1 MATFLIVDDEET
13 FSKNAARFL
22 EKGGHTVRTAATG
35 GAGLSAFAECSPDA
49 VVLDYRL
56 PDIDG
61 IAVIARIRAQDATVP
76 ILMITGHGS
85 IELAVE
91 AMKAGANDLLTK
103 PVALAD
109 LRQRLVQLAQRQ
121 LDASRLQYYEARD
134 RTAGGLDAIV
144 GESAVMRDL
153 RDRIGRVADVVVDG
167 AIPPVLIIGETGTG
181 TELVA
186 RACHFGSARRDKPF
200 IELNCAAIPA
210 NLLES
215 ELFGHERGAFTDAK
229 ERKHGL
235 IEAADGGTLFLDEIG
250 EMDIGMQAKLL
261 KVIEDG
267 KLRRVGS
274 VQERK
279 VDVCVLAAT
288 NQDLEERIR
297 LGAFRADLYFRLAV
311 LKVRVPALRERAGDA
326 PLLARHFLV
335 EFARRYRKP
344 GIRFAPGVEAAIEA
358 HAWPGNVRE
367 LRNVVEQAVLLAGG
381 ETIDAG
387 ELMLPQASAAVM
399 ASAANR
405 PPPPLSADAADS
417 GSTLERVER
426 EMLLQALTE
435 AGGNVSKA
443 ARELGVSRDTL
454 RYRMEK
460 HGLAGG
466 RVV

>member
-181 TELVA
+181 KELVA

-417 GSTLERVER
+417 G
-426 EMLLQALTE
+426 
-435 AGGNVSKA
+435 
-443 ARELGVSRDTL
+443 
-454 RYRMEK
+454 
-460 HGLAGG
+460 
-466 RVV
+466 